1 MIMHQIPVTAE
12 LALLKIEGQL
22 DFATAPAVQDALAKL
37 TDERHVARM
46 VIDLADVTA
55 ADDVGVNSLAA
66 AVRRAVARHPAL
78 RVVAVAPDRLL
89 AGALSDARVPVYGQ
103 GTDALRFADP
113 THAA

>member
-1 MIMHQIPVTAE
+1 MQHIPLNAE

-22 DFATAPAVQDALAKL
+22 DFATAPAVQDALARL

-55 ADDVGVNSLAA
+55 ADDVGVSSLAT
-66 AVRRAVARHPAL
+66 AVRRAIARHPAL

-89 AGALSDARVPVYGQ
+89 AGALTDASVPVYGQ
-103 GTDALRFADP
+103 GSDAFRFADP
-113 THAA
+113 TQAA